1 MTFFNDKTDGK
12 EDWITPRSIIESL
25 GEFDLDPCCSMTQPY
40 LIGKINYNK
49 NDNGLE
55 KEWIGR
61 VFLNPP
67 YGNKTGLW
75 LKKLSN
81 HRNGT
86 ALIFARTETKMFFDY
101 VCNSADSILFLKGRV
116 TFLQPCGNLGKFTAG
131 APSCLIAYGEENTKY
146 LKNSNLK
153 GKFIKLCNNNYTIME
168 K

>member
-12 EDWITPRSIIESL
+12 EDWITPKYILESL
-25 GEFDLDPCCSMTQPY
+25 GEFNLDPCSSVTQPY

-55 KEWIGR
+55 KEWVGR

-75 LKKLSN
+75 LEKLSKHN
-81 HRNGT
+81 NGI
-86 ALIFARTETKMFFDY
+86 ALIFARTETKMFFNY
-101 VCNSADSILFLKGRV
+101 IWNIADTILFLKGRI
-116 TFLQPCGNLGKFTAG
+116 TFVQPDGIIGKFASG
-131 APSCLIAYGEENTKY
+131 APSCLIAYGKENLNY
-146 LKNSNLK
+146 LENCKLE
-153 GKFIKLCNNNYTIME
+153 GKFVKL